1 MKVGDETLGSVV
13 TFRKT
18 VLFSIQYKCFKTVI
32 KIESIKLVKPYLV
45 LSYAIYTL
53 LLILYFTRK
62 MAHVTRI
69 ENHTAEGYVQ
79 FG

>member
-13 TFRKT
+13 TFCKI

-45 LSYAIYTL
+45 LSYAINTL
-53 LLILYFTRK
+53 LLI
-62 MAHVTRI
+62 
-69 ENHTAEGYVQ
+69 
-79 FG
+79 

>member
-32 KIESIKLVKPYLV
+32 KIKASSWLNRTLCYHMQSIHCY
-45 LSYAIYTL
+45 
-53 LLILYFTRK
+53 
-62 MAHVTRI
+62 
-69 ENHTAEGYVQ
+69 
-79 FG
+79 